1 MTASGV
7 RVFLIEDEVLIALLL
22 EDMVLALGYEVVV
35 GAATLDEAIA
45 AARTGDFDLALL
57 DLNLGGKLTYPVAD
71 ILKARRVPFAFVTGY
86 GSAGVLSAYTGVPV
100 LEKPFRQEDL
110 KTVIAQL
117 LSWRRHQRSGLQ

>member
-86 GSAGVLSAYTGVPV
+86 GSAGVLAAYTGVPV

>member
-45 AARTGDFDLALL
+45 AARIGDFDLALL

-86 GSAGVLSAYTGVPV
+86 GSAGVPAAYTDVPV

-110 KTVIAQL
+110 KTMIAQL
-117 LSWRRHQRSGLQ
+117 LSWRRHQRFGLQ

>member
-86 GSAGVLSAYTGVPV
+86 GSAGVLAAYTGVPV

-117 LSWRRHQRSGLQ
+117 WSWRRHQRSGLQ